1 MQMILKN
8 NLYSITQSERSAE
21 GADFMLQLHRECFIY
36 AAHFPEM
43 PVTPGVCL
51 LLMAK
56 ELLEDVVERKL
67 DLVEVKNA
75 KFLSVVHPI
84 LDERLECSLRKLSAD
99 AGTGSVQVQATL
111 KTDAETKAK
120 LSIVC
125 RKA

>member
-1 MQMILKN
+1 MILKN
-8 NLYSITQSERSAE
+8 NLYSITQANQSAE
-21 GADFMLQLHRECFIY
+21 GADFTLQLHKDCFIY

-56 ELLEDVVERKL
+56 ELLEEVVGQKL

-75 KFLSVVHPI
+75 KFLAVVNPT
-84 LDERLECSLRKLSAD
+84 LDAQLTCSLRKLIAD
-99 AGTGSVQVQATL
+99 NETGTVQVQATL
-111 KTDAETKAK
+111 MTATEVKAK

-125 RKA
+125 HKA

>member
-1 MQMILKN
+1 MNLKN
-8 NLYSITQSERSAE
+8 NLYSITQANQSAE
-21 GADFMLQLHRECFIY
+21 GADFMLQLHKDCFIY

-56 ELLEDVVERKL
+56 ELLEEVVGQKL

-75 KFLSVVHPI
+75 KFLAVVNPT
-84 LDERLECSLRKLSAD
+84 LDAQLTCSLRKLTAD
-99 AGTGSVQVQATL
+99 AETGTVQVQATL
-111 KTDAETKAK
+111 MTATEVKAK

-125 RKA
+125 HKA

>member
-1 MQMILKN
+1 MILKN
-8 NLYSITQSERSAE
+8 NLYHITHSEQSAE
-21 GADFMLQLHRECFIY
+21 GADFTLQLHKECFIY

-56 ELLEDVVERKL
+56 ELLEEVVGQKL

-75 KFLSVVHPI
+75 KFLAVVNPT
-84 LDERLECSLRKLSAD
+84 LDAQLTCSLRKLTAD
-99 AGTGSVQVQATL
+99 NETGTVQVQATL
-111 KTDAETKAK
+111 KTATEVKAK

-125 RKA
+125 HKA